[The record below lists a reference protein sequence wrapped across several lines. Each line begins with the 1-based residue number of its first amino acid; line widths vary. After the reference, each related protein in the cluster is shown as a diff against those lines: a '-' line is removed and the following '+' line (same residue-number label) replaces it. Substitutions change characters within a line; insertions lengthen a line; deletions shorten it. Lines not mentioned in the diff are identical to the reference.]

1 MMTPVHRRFNRV
13 AILCEVFLDIFLMPN
28 NDLYTLFGAGTIVIY
43 VEHFCIVA

>member
-1 MMTPVHRRFNRV
+1 MTPVHRRFNRV

-28 NDLYTLFGAGTIVIY
+28 NDLCTLFGAGTIVIY